1 MDSEEDTEN
10 ENQNSFSRNDENN
23 KHTEELQL
31 IKTTKFICSVDHLD
45 KLWQNILYLQQ
56 GCTQPSVITSKK
68 LQDCT
73 HIIYFKWTLGHKFT
87 WCSSREYDGL
97 FTNNIQT
104 ASAVLISG
112 NNYSKLKHYADC
124 LGLNFITSS
133 TFHRIQN
140 LYCIPAIEDWWS
152 WMRETILQQLQVQ
165 NITLSRDEKCDS
177 PGHSAKY
184 IFVLLLDG
192 LHRLLDCPCWGCR

>member
-1 MDSEEDTEN
+1 MPEYPVSTTRLHPTLRHDIKEITGL
-10 ENQNSFSRNDENN
+10 
-23 KHTEELQL
+23 HTY
-31 IKTTKFICSVDHLD
+31 
-45 KLWQNILYLQQ
+45 YLFQVHIGSQ
-56 GCTQPSVITSKK
+56 VHMMTSS
-68 LQDCT
+68 
-73 HIIYFKWTLGHKFT
+73 H
-87 WCSSREYDGL
+87 DGL
-97 FTNNIQT
+97 FTNNIKT

-165 NITLSRDEKCDS
+165 NITLSGDEKCDS

-192 LHRLLDCPCWGCR
+192 LHRLLDCPC